1 MVKSIPEICRKNILP
16 RLIGFDDAPFQTRPR
31 VHGSEIHAVGIVTSG
46 YRFEGMLF
54 IDRIAQDGDNA
65 QIRIQEMLMNSKF
78 HEQVHAV
85 LLDGVTMGGLNVIDI
100 SYLARSIQ
108 RPVISVMR
116 SQPNFTRMFD
126 ALNNVSNPDE
136 RIARIHAAGP
146 VHVVRHWIFQY
157 RCPPSVDENDALG
170 SEPTPEEIALLLDRS
185 TPLGTQK
192 IPECLRIAHFVGAA
206 IKTGQS
212 SSSA

>member
-1 MVKSIPEICRKNILP
+1 MVKSIVEVCRKNILP
-16 RLIGFDDAPFQTRPR
+16 RIIGFDDAPFQTRPR

-46 YRFEGMLF
+46 DRFEGMLYVNQ
-54 IDRIAQDGDNA
+54 IAQDGENA
-65 QIRIQEMLMNSKF
+65 QTRIRDALLNSKF

-100 SYLARSIQ
+100 SFLANTLQ

-116 SQPNFTRMFD
+116 SQPNFSRMFD
-126 ALNNVSNPDE
+126 AITNVPSPHR

-146 VHVVRHWIFQY
+146 VYVVRHWIFQY
-157 RCPPSVDENDALG
+157 RCPPLVDGQEA
-170 SEPTPEEIALLLDRS
+170 SASQVSPEQVATLLDRS
-185 TPLGTQK
+185 TPRGTQK
-192 IPECLRIAHFVGAA
+192 IPESLRIAHLVGAA